1 MKRLLLLLLVLTSCQ
16 DSSSQKPTE
25 FSGRAMTMEY
35 KVLVGRPLS
44 AGEQQQVESII
55 ASTFDTVDHTYNSW
69 NPDSE
74 ISRLNSM
81 KAGETATISPEL
93 SSLLGALDSLITLS
107 DGYFDPTI
115 APLENLWR
123 QNLEKGTA
131 PSDEEI
137 AAVAPAVGWHH
148 IHVANGQLWKDH
160 DLTALDLGGVAKGLS
175 VDLITEQLVDA
186 GYPNTFVEWGGE
198 IRATGRHP
206 EGRPWQVFISQMGS
220 PDPEQA
226 LDHVALQDAA
236 IATSGNY
243 YQRWS
248 ITDDE
253 GHTKTYTHI
262 INPRTLSPLEVR
274 DGSIASTSVLAS
286 SCSLADTLATTAML
300 FPTTAEA
307 KSWALQLQ
315 KRYPDITIWIAE

>member
-1 MKRLLLLLLVLTSCQ
+1 MKCFLFALLLLSSCQ
-16 DSSSQKPTE
+16 DSSKPTE
-25 FSGRAMTMEY
+25 FSGQAMTMEY

-44 AGEQQQVESII
+44 NGEQQQVESII
-55 ASTFDTVDHTYNSW
+55 ATTFDTVDATYNHW

-74 ISRLNSM
+74 ISHINRM
-81 KAGETATISPEL
+81 KSGETVAISTEL
-93 SSLLGALDSLITLS
+93 ASLLNALDNLVTLS

-115 APLENLWR
+115 APLQNLWKLH
-123 QNLEKGTA
+123 LENGTA
-131 PSDEEI
+131 PSDVEI
-137 AAVAPAVGWHH
+137 ATVSPAVGWHH
-148 IHVANGQLWKDH
+148 IHVADGQLWKDH
-160 DLTALDLGGVAKGLS
+160 DLTALDLGGVAKGLA

-198 IRATGRHP
+198 IRATGQHP
-206 EGRPWQVFISQMGS
+206 EGRPWQVFISQKGS
-220 PDPEQA
+220 PDPAQA
-226 LDHVALQDAA
+226 LDHVALQDTA

-248 ITDDE
+248 VTDDE
-253 GHTKTYTHI
+253 GHSKTYTHI

-274 DGSIASTSVLAS
+274 DGSISSTSVLAS

-307 KSWALQLQ
+307 KSWAQQLQ
-315 KRYPDITIWIAE
+315 NRYPDIVIWIAE